1 MAVFEKIF
9 EENRDFVFRY
19 LLKLCHSADVA
30 DELTQETFF
39 RAYINFAGIRNK
51 DRCTTWLCQTAKNC
65 WFAWY
70 NSQKRFTA
78 LDDETVSVSDPAE
91 TVAQQELSEMAADA
105 LDSLEEPYRQVFRL
119 AALAETPLKEISR
132 MYGKSES
139 WARVTYYRAKQML
152 KERMGKNEL

>member
-19 LLKLCHSADVA
+19 LLKLCHRADVA
-30 DELTQETFF
+30 EELTQETFF

-70 NSQKRFTA
+70 NSQKRLTE
-78 LDDETVSVSDPAE
+78 LDDEIVSESDPAE
-91 TVAQQELSEMAADA
+91 TAARQELSGHGVRHQ
-105 LDSLEEPYRQVFRL
+105 L
-119 AALAETPLKEISR
+119 
-132 MYGKSES
+132 
-139 WARVTYYRAKQML
+139 
-152 KERMGKNEL
+152 

>member
-39 RAYINFAGIRNK
+39 RAYINFSGIRNK

-70 NSQKRFTA
+70 NSRKRITS
-78 LDDETVSVSDPAE
+78 LDDEIVSVSDPAE

-152 KERMGKNEL
+152 KERIGKNEL